1 MDKKLPFS
9 PKSKLGRF
17 IVWLCKTFA
26 KKDVENIA
34 HHLLYLTQN
43 PHPDVPFKDQITNK
57 KFPDYQKFYVDEKA
71 PIKVDPKKNF

>member
-1 MDKKLPFS
+1 MTQKLPFS

-34 HHLLYLTQN
+34 HYLLYLTQN
-43 PHPDVPFKDQITNK
+43 PHPDVPFKDQIKYKNSYH
-57 KFPDYQKFYVDEKA
+57 YQKFHVDEKS
-71 PIKVDPKKNF
+71 PIKVDPKKKL

>member
-1 MDKKLPFS
+1 MTQKLPFS

-26 KKDVENIA
+26 KQDVENIA

-43 PHPDVPFKDQITNK
+43 PHPDVPFKDQNQKNIHN
-57 KFPDYQKFYVDEKA
+57 YQKFYVDKK
-71 PIKVDPKKNF
+71 PPVRINPKKKL